1 MLDKFML
8 GLFYVV
14 GSGLIALIIVS
25 IITIS
30 LINAPQYC
38 VSVVN
43 GSISILKY

>member
-8 GLFYVV
+8 GMFYAV
-14 GSGLIALIIVS
+14 GSSLIALVIVS

-30 LINAPQYC
+30 LVNAPQYRVNV
-38 VSVVN
+38 VS